1 MIGSP
6 SAIFYRRSSLLY
18 SRSSFEKLPM
28 KKKLRVG
35 LLFGGKSAEHEISLI
50 SARNIVEAMDK
61 TKYDVVAIGID
72 KQGRWHLDEGAR
84 LLQGAAQPEVAFK
97 DAKNIAAVRPGDT
110 ATPVVRSKGSGLGAI
125 DVVFPVLH
133 GPFGEDGTV
142 QGLLKLANIPFVGAG
157 VLGSAV
163 GMDKDVMKRLLRDA
177 KIPIADFVMF
187 ERPEQPA
194 ISFAKVKK
202 NLGLPLFVKPAN
214 LGSSVGISKV
224 SKKDQFA
231 PAVRT
236 AFRYDNKII
245 IEEAIRGREIE
256 CSVLGNEKPIASLP
270 GEIVVQHDFYS
281 YDAKYLDDQGARLE
295 IPARLPK
302 KIVKEIQRTA
312 VRAYRALCCE
322 GMARVDFFLR
332 PDGKVLVN
340 EINTIPGFTKIS
352 MYPKMWE
359 ATGLSYSRL
368 IDRLI
373 GLALERAR
381 HEKHLRTSK

>member
-1 MIGSP
+1 
-6 SAIFYRRSSLLY
+6 
-18 SRSSFEKLPM
+18 M
-28 KKKLRVG
+28 KKKLRVAI
-35 LLFGGKSAEHEISLI
+35 LFGGKSAEHEISLI

-84 LLQGAAQPEVAFK
+84 LLLGKTELQVEYP
-97 DAKNIAAVRPGDT
+97 DSKNAAAVMPGET
-110 ATPVVRSKGSGLGAI
+110 ATPMVRATGAPLGAL
-125 DVVFPVLH
+125 DAVFPILH

-142 QGLLKLANIPFVGAG
+142 QGLLKLANLPFVGAG

-177 KIPIADFVMF
+177 DVPIGKFLVFHRADK
-187 ERPEQPA
+187 
-194 ISFAKVKK
+194 ISFARVKK
-202 NLGLPLFVKPAN
+202 TLGMPLFVKPAN

-224 SKKDQFA
+224 GKPAEFA
-231 PAVRT
+231 AAIKE

-245 IEEAIRGREIE
+245 IEEFIKGREIE
-256 CSVLGNEKPIASLP
+256 CSVLGNDKPIASLP
-270 GEIVVQHDFYS
+270 GEIVVNRDFYS
-281 YDAKYLDDQGARLE
+281 YAAKYLDDHGARLE

-302 KIVKEIQRTA
+302 AMIKKVRDLA
-312 VRAYRALCCE
+312 LRAYRALCCE
-322 GMARVDFFLR
+322 GMARVDFFVQAN
-332 PDGKVLVN
+332 GQVLVN

-359 ATGLSYSRL
+359 ATGISYSKL

-373 GLALERAR
+373 QLAIQR
-381 HEKHLRTSK
+381 HRSEKRLRTSK